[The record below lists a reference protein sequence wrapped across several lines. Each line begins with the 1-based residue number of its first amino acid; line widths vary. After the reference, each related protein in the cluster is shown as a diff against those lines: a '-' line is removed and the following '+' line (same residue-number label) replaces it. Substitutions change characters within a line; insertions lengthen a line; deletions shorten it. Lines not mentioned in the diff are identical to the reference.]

1 MPCKLSH
8 HSVRVFI
15 QRLLTDSL
23 LKLLE
28 GDEAPLLAVED
39 GVAHL
44 HHAVPLGDPLQV
56 GRRDV
61 FEGAD
66 DRPGDV
72 SETVPEVSLV
82 EERDGAGVLL
92 VAGLGPPVGLVVV
105 VLLVVLGVR
114 GDAGDLVAVDCGVWT
129 VDCVGV
135 VPARLAVK
143 YLYL

>member
-1 MPCKLSH
+1 MPFKSSH

-56 GRRDV
+56 GGRDV

-82 EERDGAGVLL
+82 QERHRAGVLL
-92 VAGLGPPVGLVVV
+92 LVGLGGRPAALVVR
-105 VLLVVLGVR
+105 GVR
-114 GDAGDLVAVDCGVWT
+114 GHAGDLVAVDCGVWT
-129 VDCVGV
+129 VESVGV
-135 VPARLAVK
+135 VSVRFQLLNI
-143 YLYL
+143 YIYES